1 VTGAPPEVRLRAV
14 EPGDVRHFLDQQSD
28 PEGAWLAAFAPAD
41 PPAPEAFAE
50 KWARILAD
58 PANRNRTVVADGE
71 VAGYVSSFPQMGQPS
86 VSYWIGRAW
95 WGRGVATSALADFL
109 AELDERPL
117 FARVVKDNLG
127 SLRVL
132 EKNGFRICGEDRG
145 FAPARGAEVEE
156 WILTL
161 A

>member
-1 VTGAPPEVRLRAV
+1 VTSTAPEVRLRAV
-14 EPGDVRHFLDQQSD
+14 EPDDVSYFLIQQSD
-28 PEGAWLAAFAPAD
+28 AEAIWLAAFATAE

-58 PANRNRTVVADGE
+58 PANRNRTVVADGQI
-71 VAGYVSSFPQMGQPS
+71 AGYVSSFPQMGQPS

-95 WGRGVATSALADFL
+95 WGRGVATSALAAFL

-117 FARVVKDNLG
+117 FARVVKDNFG

-132 EKNGFRICGEDRG
+132 EKNGFRICGEDGG
-145 FAPARGAEVEE
+145 FAPARGADVDE

-161 A
+161 D